1 MLALIPIIAALVPKL
16 IPLFATPVAGNILMK
31 AGEIAQQIFGT
42 KDPSAIEAALKT
54 DETLAA
60 RFKTQLEEETKQ
72 DVAWLAD
79 IQSARSMQIEAVKA
93 GSRTQWVPVV
103 ITGMI
108 FFVFTLAFY
117 LTVQESIRP
126 NNVAAQ
132 QMVGAI
138 IAAFTGAWGYWLGS
152 SRSSSQKD
160 SVIASISA
168 GATQAAVQQSGTGG
182 GGPANSGKMFR

>member
-1 MLALIPIIAALVPKL
+1 MLTALIPIIASLVPKL
-16 IPLFATPVAGNILMK
+16 IPMFATPAAGNILMK
-31 AGEIAQQIFGT
+31 AGDIAEKIFGT

-60 RFKTQLEEETKQ
+60 RFKAQLEADTAQ

-93 GSRTQWVPVV
+93 SSRTQWVPVV

-108 FFVFTLAFY
+108 FFIFILAFW
-117 LTVQESIRP
+117 LTVQESIRA

-152 SRSSSQKD
+152 SRSSIQKD
-160 SVIASISA
+160 NVLASITAGAQQIASEK
-168 GATQAAVQQSGTGG
+168 GNGKGTS
-182 GGPANSGKMFR
+182 PPKMFR

>member
-1 MLALIPIIAALVPKL
+1 MLAALIPIIVSLVPKL
-16 IPLFATPVAGNILMK
+16 IPMFATPVAGNILMK
-31 AGEIAQQIFGT
+31 AGDIAEKIFGT
-42 KDPSAIEAALKT
+42 RDPSAIEAALKT

-72 DVAWLAD
+72 EVAWLAD
-79 IQSARSMQIEAVKA
+79 IQSARNMQVEAVRA
-93 GSRTQWVPVV
+93 GSRVQWVPVV

-108 FFVFTLAFY
+108 FFIFMMAFY

-152 SRSSSQKD
+152 SRSASQKD
-160 SVIASISA
+160 SVLASITA
-168 GATQAAVQQSGTGG
+168 GAQEIAAKQAGN
-182 GGPANSGKMFR
+182 NSALAKPKMFR